1 MPGRDSRKGG
11 RRRHH
16 HGLAFRIRHKL
27 KHHRWIV
34 PAALIVVVA
43 LAAAGIWMHETVRK
57 QQSLKVVGGNTAT
70 AGFGYRNITYK
81 GKDYRYNN
89 RITAIL
95 YVGLD
100 SDGALHETTSY
111 TSAARADSIS
121 LVVLDELHH
130 KMTIIALNRDTI
142 TDIRKFT
149 LNGRDR
155 GMMRDHLG
163 YAYTYGN
170 GGEVSAQNVCEAV
183 SQLLYGIPVH
193 EYVVMNLSSMPR
205 LCDAIGPVDVIVPN
219 DDLAG
224 LGYVK
229 GSVVTIDADNLEEF
243 VRSRNTS
250 QDFSH
255 NGRMQRQQTY
265 ISAAVKQVRG
275 RLEKEPS
282 SLWNA
287 MTKAE
292 SSVET
297 NITRSRYLDLISV
310 LQKTEYGEADYY
322 IPEGTQVAAADHDEF
337 YVDEEKLL
345 DKIVE
350 IFYIEK

>member
-1 MPGRDSRKGG
+1 MPGGESRKGG
-11 RRRHH
+11 HRRHH
-16 HGLAFRIRHKL
+16 HSLAYRIRRKL
-27 KHHRWIV
+27 RHHRWIV
-34 PAALIVVVA
+34 PAMLIVVVA
-43 LAAAGIWMHETVRK
+43 LAATGIWMQGTLRK
-57 QQSLKVVGGNTAT
+57 QQSLKVVAGNTAT

-100 SDGALHETTSY
+100 SDGPLHETTSY
-111 TSAARADSIS
+111 TSAPRADSIS
-121 LVVLDELHH
+121 LVVLDEVHH
-130 KMTIIALNRDTI
+130 KMTIIALNRDTM

-170 GGEVSAQNVCEAV
+170 GGKVSAHNVCEAV

-193 EYVVMNLSSMPR
+193 EYVVMNLSSMPK
-205 LCDAIGPVDVIVPN
+205 LCEVIGPVDVVVPN
-219 DDLAG
+219 DDLEG

-229 GSVVTIDADNLEEF
+229 GTVVTVDGNNLEKF
-243 VRSRNTS
+243 VRTRNTS
-250 QDFSH
+250 KDFSH
-255 NGRMQRQQTY
+255 NGRMQRQQAY

-275 RLEKEPS
+275 KLDKDPS
-282 SLWNA
+282 SMWNA

-297 NITRSRYLDLISV
+297 NITRSRYLDLIGI
-310 LQKTEYGEADYY
+310 LQNTDYADADYY